1 MRCASSKVTDA
12 MSSSSLEPAGIGTVH
27 RGEARKRSPRCA
39 PRHRVGEHAP
49 HGGVVVDRIVLVTRA
64 EVDDPTRAT
73 PEGAAA
79 AEHLPATEGADEH
92 ELVRHWDV
100 EELPVHLVLLEH

>member
-12 MSSSSLEPAGIGTVH
+12 MSSSSLEPAGVGTVH
-27 RGEARKRSPRCA
+27 RGEARKWSARCA
-39 PRHRVGEHAP
+39 PRHRVGEHSP
-49 HGGVVVDRIVLVTRA
+49 HVGVVVDRIVLVAGA

-79 AEHLPATEGADEH
+79 AEHLAAAEGADEH
-92 ELVRHWDV
+92 ELVRRRDV
-100 EELPVHLVLLEH
+100 